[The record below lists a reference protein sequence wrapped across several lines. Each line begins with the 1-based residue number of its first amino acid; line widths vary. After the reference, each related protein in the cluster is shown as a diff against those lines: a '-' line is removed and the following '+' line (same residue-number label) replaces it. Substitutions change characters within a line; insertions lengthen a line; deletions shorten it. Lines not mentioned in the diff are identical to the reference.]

1 MAKKEM
7 KYSLSTLLMAAGLI
21 AIATASVHAEN
32 KGSGLNRPDPDKLQ
46 WRQIT
51 EDVSASEYRKTY
63 RHNQRVLRSALK
75 LYSESAVES
84 IGLPETARQL
94 VGGATGVAAN
104 LLTNHDVRFGLNDKK
119 SFAFEVRDPAD
130 NDRAL
135 FLNYKLK
142 W

>member
-1 MAKKEM
+1 M
-7 KYSLSTLLMAAGLI
+7 KYSLSILVMAAGLMAI
-21 AIATASVHAEN
+21 AIASVHAES
-32 KGSGLNRPDPDKLQ
+32 KGSGSNRLDPDRLQ
-46 WRQIT
+46 WRQISD
-51 EDVSASEYRKTY
+51 DVSASEYRKTY
-63 RHNQRVLRSALK
+63 RHNKRVLRSALK
-75 LYSESAVES
+75 LYSESAAES
-84 IGLPETARQL
+84 MGLPETARQL

-119 SFAFEVRDPAD
+119 TFAFEVRDPAD